1 MLSLLPGLLA
11 FEQLA
16 PFLLRLTL
24 GFIFIHWAYKV
35 WKIKTESKQAISSIL
50 FGVLGFLLIIG
61 LFTQLSGIVS
71 TIYFGIKLFGKFK
84 EKTLLTDGVNYY
96 LILFIVSVCLIIS
109 GAGVF
114 AFDLPL

>member
-24 GFIFIHWAYKV
+24 GFIFIHWAYKT
-35 WKIKTESKQAISSIL
+35 WKVKTESSEAVFSIL
-50 FGVLGFLLIIG
+50 FGVLGLLFIFG
-61 LFTQLSGIVS
+61 LFTQLAGIVS
-71 TIYFGIKLFGKFK
+71 FIYFGIKLYGKLK
-84 EKTLLTDGVNYY
+84 EKAFLTDGVNYY
-96 LILFIVSVCLIIS
+96 VILLIIS
-109 GAGVF
+109 FCLIVSGAGTF